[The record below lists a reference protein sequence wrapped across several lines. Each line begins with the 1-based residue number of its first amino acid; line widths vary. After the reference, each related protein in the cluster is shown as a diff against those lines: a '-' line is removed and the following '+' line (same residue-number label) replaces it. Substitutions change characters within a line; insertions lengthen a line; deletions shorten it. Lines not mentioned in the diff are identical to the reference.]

1 MDAVILMGQRIVAT
15 RLRYR
20 IVAGYNATYSS
31 KRCSMAV
38 ATFDTLKFAN
48 TLKAAGVPEKQ
59 AEAQA
64 VAFAEVVQANFKELV
79 TKDDLKLTKDDLKKE
94 LDDLRKDLRI
104 EISEV
109 KTELKQDIK
118 DLEQRLNVKIDNGLG
133 DVKVQIAQ
141 VKGELVLVR
150 WMLGVLVGG
159 VFAMLIRLF
168 FFRGPI

>member
-1 MDAVILMGQRIVAT
+1 
-15 RLRYR
+15 
-20 IVAGYNATYSS
+20 
-31 KRCSMAV
+31 MAV

>member
-1 MDAVILMGQRIVAT
+1 
-15 RLRYR
+15 
-20 IVAGYNATYSS
+20 
-31 KRCSMAV
+31 MAV

-94 LDDLRKDLRI
+94 LEDLRKDLRK
-104 EISEV
+104 ESSDV

-118 DLEQRLNVKIDNGLG
+118 DLEQRL
-133 DVKVQIAQ
+133 
-141 VKGELVLVR
+141 R
-150 WMLGVLVGG
+150 
-159 VFAMLIRLF
+159 
-168 FFRGPI
+168 